1 MNQRCF
7 GGPVAAMS
15 WASLA
20 SLAGLP
26 GAVLAAADA
35 APALLLARVWSPQ
48 DSPADYL
55 VSEKF
60 DGVRAYWDGRQLR
73 FRGGG
78 VIAAPAW
85 FLARLPAQPLDGE
98 LWLGPGRFDEVSA
111 LLRQERPADEAW
123 RAVRYLVFEL
133 PGASGDFA
141 HRAERL
147 RSLVA
152 AAGFDALV
160 AVPQQRLPD
169 RAALQ
174 RRLVEVVAAGGE
186 GLVLHRADAPYVTG
200 RGAVLFKFKPVED
213 DEAVVIGHLPGQG
226 RLAGVVGALR
236 VRHADGRVFA
246 IGSGL
251 SDVQRRDPPLA
262 GTLVTYRFRGLTPQ
276 GLPRFATLLRVREP
290 GT

>member
-1 MNQRCF
+1 MTQRCF
-7 GGPVAAMS
+7 GGRAAALS
-15 WASLA
+15 WAGLA
-20 SLAGLP
+20 CLTGSPA
-26 GAVLAAADA
+26 AVLAAAEA

-48 DSPADYL
+48 ASPAGYL

-111 LLRQERPADEAW
+111 LLRQERAAEDAW

-133 PGASGDFA
+133 PGAAGDFA
-141 HRAERL
+141 SRAERL

-152 AAGFDALV
+152 DAGFDALV

-174 RRLVEVVAAGGE
+174 RRLAEVVAAGGE

-200 RGAVLFKFKPVED
+200 RVEVLFKLKPVED
-213 DEAVVIGHLPGQG
+213 DEAVVIGQSPGQG
-226 RLAGVVGALR
+226 RLAGMVGALR

-251 SDVQRRDPPLA
+251 SEAQRRSPPPV